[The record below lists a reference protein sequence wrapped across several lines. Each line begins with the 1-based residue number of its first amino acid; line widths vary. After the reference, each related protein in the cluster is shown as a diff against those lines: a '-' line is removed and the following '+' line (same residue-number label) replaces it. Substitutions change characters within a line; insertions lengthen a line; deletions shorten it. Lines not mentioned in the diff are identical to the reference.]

1 VVDNLAEIDQVVRIL
16 SAFFTALV
24 IIYVI
29 AKFVG
34 EERKILWFKKRTRS
48 TIFTRRSILGETW
61 HFGVPCKWQ
70 GFVVSFLMFGII
82 GVVSYIMIF
91 TV

>member
-1 VVDNLAEIDQVVRIL
+1 VVSKVAELDQVVRIL

-24 IIYVI
+24 IIYII
-29 AKFVG
+29 AKMVG
-34 EERKILWFKKRTRS
+34 EKRKATWFRKRTKS
-48 TIFTRRSILGETW
+48 TIFTRRGVLGETW

-82 GVVSYIMIF
+82 GVVSYFMIF
-91 TV
+91 AV

>member
-1 VVDNLAEIDQVVRIL
+1 VAEIDQVVRIL

-29 AKFVG
+29 AKIIG
-34 EERKILWFKKRTRS
+34 EDRKATWFKKRTRS
-48 TIFTRRSILGETW
+48 TIFTRRGVLGETW

-70 GFVVSFLMFGII
+70 GFVVSFLMFSII
-82 GVVSYIMIF
+82 GVVSYLIIF

>member
-1 VVDNLAEIDQVVRIL
+1 MVDNLSEIDQVVRIL

-24 IIYVI
+24 IIYVT
-29 AKFVG
+29 AKILG
-34 EERKILWFKKRTRS
+34 EERKTRWFKKRTRS
-48 TIFTRRSILGETW
+48 NIFTRRGALGETW
-61 HFGVPCKWQ
+61 NFGVPRKWQ

-82 GVVSYIMIF
+82 GIVSYVMIF